1 MIPTIEGQK
10 TLGLVQ
16 LPGMMTGQII
26 AGANP
31 IAAVRLQLL
40 IVFTTM
46 TSAILT
52 SVLLSLF
59 IYPALFTRQQQLNT
73 EAWER

>member
-1 MIPTIEGQK
+1 
-10 TLGLVQ
+10 
-16 LPGMMTGQII
+16 
-26 AGANP
+26 
-31 IAAVRLQLL
+31 
-40 IVFTTM
+40 M